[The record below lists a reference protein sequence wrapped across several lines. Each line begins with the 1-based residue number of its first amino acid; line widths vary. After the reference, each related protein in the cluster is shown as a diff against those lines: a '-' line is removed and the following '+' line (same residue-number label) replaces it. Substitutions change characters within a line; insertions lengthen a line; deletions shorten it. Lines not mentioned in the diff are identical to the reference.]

1 MPIDIDPEL
10 TAARIE
16 VATKLFAAWSSGDAD
31 APREFLTE
39 DAVLFDIIGGEHTG
53 WDAIRTYFAHGL
65 QRYPDL
71 VLAPTGD
78 FWARSDGLAMLWV
91 MSGTQTDDSLGAD
104 AVGRKW
110 SAEGLSY
117 LIFDGLKVVREADYH
132 DKGSRERSLRQG

>member
-1 MPIDIDPEL
+1 VPIDIDPEL

-53 WDAIRTYFAHGL
+53 WDAIRAYFAHGL

-104 AVGRKW
+104 AVGRTW